1 MKRVC
6 SIILIFLLVIFLIAA
21 KYYQP
26 KSIVAY
32 NTENLLTKTNKVEL
46 HSPVQAY

>member
-1 MKRVC
+1 MFNYTDLF
-6 SIILIFLLVIFLIAA
+6 IGNFLIAA